1 MKKIFSTLVLVSL
14 CIPSLA
20 FSQTTPPP
28 TGTAPIRPA
37 LLREDGRTPMR
48 ASTTRE
54 QLREPRLASSTKQL
68 GFCTQIEKALITIN
82 NKGMMGAEKRTEAM
96 NNQADKRADRRTD
109 VDMRRTEN
117 EAKRK
122 SQIEELTKRA
132 TTEEQKLA
140 VAKFSS
146 ALIEALSVKN
156 KAIDTL
162 LATHRAE
169 VDKAVASR
177 KAEVDKALATLT
189 SAIETAKTQAKN
201 DCANNVDGNVIRT
214 NLKNSIQKAQENFKS
229 SVTSIEKV
237 KDISEASR
245 NLKKAELKKIEET
258 FRKSVE
264 SARNDLKTAFRA
276 PKTTVATSSTTQ

>member
-1 MKKIFSTLVLVSL
+1 MKKIFSTLALVSL

-20 FSQTTPPP
+20 FGAIPI
-28 TGTAPIRPA
+28 IRPE

-54 QLREPRLASSTKQL
+54 QLREPRIASSTKQL

-96 NNQADKRADRRTD
+96 NNQADKREDRRTD

-117 EAKRK
+117 QAKRK
-122 SQIEELTKRA
+122 SQIEEITKRA

-140 VAKFSS
+140 VAKFST
-146 ALIEALSVKN
+146 ALTEALSVKN

-189 SAIETAKTQAKN
+189 SSIEAAKTQAKN

-214 NLKNSIQKAQENFKS
+214 NLKNSIQKAQESFKS

-237 KDISEASR
+237 KDVSEASR

-264 SARNDLKTAFRA
+264 SARNDLKTAFRT

>member
-1 MKKIFSTLVLVSL
+1 MKKIFSTLALVSL

-20 FSQTTPPP
+20 FGAIPI
-28 TGTAPIRPA
+28 IRPE

-54 QLREPRLASSTKQL
+54 QLREPRIASSTKQL

-96 NNQADKRADRRTD
+96 NNQADKREDRRTD
-109 VDMRRTEN
+109 VDMHRTEN
-117 EAKRK
+117 QAKRK

-140 VAKFSS
+140 VAKFST
-146 ALIEALSVKN
+146 ALTEALSVKN
-156 KAIDTL
+156 KAIDAL

-189 SAIETAKTQAKN
+189 SSIEAAKTQAKN

-214 NLKNSIQKAQENFKS
+214 NLKNSIQKAQESFKS

-237 KDISEASR
+237 KDVSEASR

-264 SARNDLKTAFRA
+264 SARNDLKTAFRT

>member
-20 FSQTTPPP
+20 FGAIPI
-28 TGTAPIRPA
+28 IRPE

-54 QLREPRLASSTKQL
+54 QLREPRIASSTKQL

-96 NNQADKRADRRTD
+96 NNQADKREDRRTD

-117 EAKRK
+117 QAKRK

-140 VAKFSS
+140 VAKFST
-146 ALIEALSVKN
+146 ALTEALSVKN

-189 SAIETAKTQAKN
+189 SSIEAAKTQAKN

-264 SARNDLKTAFRA
+264 SARNDLKTAFRT
-276 PKTTVATSSTTQ
+276 PRTTVATSSTTQ

>member
-20 FSQTTPPP
+20 FSQT
-28 TGTAPIRPA
+28 GAMPIQPM
-37 LLREDGRTPMR
+37 LLREDRPAPMR

-54 QLREPRLASSTKQL
+54 QLREPRIASSTKQL

-82 NKGMMGAEKRTEAM
+82 NKGMMGAEKRAEAM
-96 NNQADKRADRRTD
+96 NNQANKREDRRTD

-117 EAKRK
+117 QAKRK

-140 VAKFSS
+140 VAKFST
-146 ALIEALSVKN
+146 ALTEALSIKN
-156 KAIDTL
+156 KAIDAL

-177 KAEVDKALATLT
+177 KVEVDKALVTLT

-201 DCANNVDGNVIRT
+201 DCANNVDGNIIRT

-264 SARNDLKTAFRA
+264 SARNDLKTAFRT
-276 PKTTVATSSTTQ
+276 PRTTVATSSTTQ

>member
-1 MKKIFSTLVLVSL
+1 MKKIFSTLALVSL

-20 FSQTTPPP
+20 FSQT
-28 TGTAPIRPA
+28 GAMPIQPM
-37 LLREDGRTPMR
+37 LLREDRPAPMR

-54 QLREPRLASSTKQL
+54 QLREPRIASSTKQL

-96 NNQADKRADRRTD
+96 NNQADKREDRRTD

-117 EAKRK
+117 QAKRK

-140 VAKFSS
+140 VAKFST
-146 ALIEALSVKN
+146 ALTEALSVKN

-189 SAIETAKTQAKN
+189 SSIEAAKTQAKN

-214 NLKNSIQKAQENFKS
+214 NLKNSIQKAQESFKS

-237 KDISEASR
+237 KDVSEASR

-264 SARNDLKTAFRA
+264 SARNDLKTAFRT

>member
-1 MKKIFSTLVLVSL
+1 MKKIFSTLALVSL

-20 FSQTTPPP
+20 FGAIPI
-28 TGTAPIRPA
+28 IRPE

-54 QLREPRLASSTKQL
+54 QLREPRIASSTKQL

-96 NNQADKRADRRTD
+96 NNQADKREDRRTD

-117 EAKRK
+117 QAKRK

-140 VAKFSS
+140 VAKFST
-146 ALIEALSVKN
+146 ALTEALSVKN

-189 SAIETAKTQAKN
+189 SSIEAAKTQAKN

-214 NLKNSIQKAQENFKS
+214 NLKNSIQKAQESFKS

-237 KDISEASR
+237 KDVSEASR

-264 SARNDLKTAFRA
+264 SARNDLKTAFRT

>member
-1 MKKIFSTLVLVSL
+1 MKKIFSTLALVSL

-20 FSQTTPPP
+20 FGAIPI
-28 TGTAPIRPA
+28 IRPE

-54 QLREPRLASSTKQL
+54 QLREPRIASSTKQL

-96 NNQADKRADRRTD
+96 NNQADKREDRRTD

-117 EAKRK
+117 QAKRK

-140 VAKFSS
+140 VAKFST
-146 ALIEALSVKN
+146 ALTEALSVKN

-169 VDKAVASR
+169 VNKAVASR

-189 SAIETAKTQAKN
+189 SSIEAAKTQAKN

-214 NLKNSIQKAQENFKS
+214 NLKNSIQKAQESFKS

-237 KDISEASR
+237 KDVSEASR

-264 SARNDLKTAFRA
+264 SARNDLKTAFRT

>member
-1 MKKIFSTLVLVSL
+1 MKKIFSTLALVSL

-20 FSQTTPPP
+20 FGAIPI
-28 TGTAPIRPA
+28 IRPE

-54 QLREPRLASSTKQL
+54 QLREPRIASSTKQL

-96 NNQADKRADRRTD
+96 NNQADKREDRRTD

-117 EAKRK
+117 QAKRK

-140 VAKFSS
+140 VAKFST
-146 ALIEALSVKN
+146 ALTEALSVKN

-189 SAIETAKTQAKN
+189 SSIEAAKTQAKN

-214 NLKNSIQKAQENFKS
+214 NLKNSIQKAQESFKS

-237 KDISEASR
+237 KDVSEASR
-245 NLKKAELKKIEET
+245 NLKKTELKKIEET

-276 PKTTVATSSTTQ
+276 PKAAASSTTQ